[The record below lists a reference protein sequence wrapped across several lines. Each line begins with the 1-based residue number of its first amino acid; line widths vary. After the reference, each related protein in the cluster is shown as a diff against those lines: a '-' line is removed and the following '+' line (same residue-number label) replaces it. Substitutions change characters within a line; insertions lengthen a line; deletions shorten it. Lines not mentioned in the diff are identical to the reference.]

1 MKNAQSLLD
10 HLRENRRE
18 MVRFLENLAFA
29 ESPSSEP
36 ESQDRVLSILS
47 SALTSIG
54 YKSWRVRGRNSGGH
68 LYARPRRRMRQRPV
82 QLLIGHCDTVWPLG
96 TLEEMPVGVTD
107 GVIRGPGVYDM
118 KGGLTQMV
126 FALKVLRELEIEP
139 SVTPAV
145 FINSDEEVG
154 SRDSTRHIRRLARA
168 AERAFVLEP
177 SLGPKGKLKTA
188 RKSVGCF
195 SVVVEGIAAHAGLDP
210 EHGAS
215 AILEL
220 SYLIQTLFS
229 LNDPERGTT
238 VNVGTIEGGL
248 GPNVV
253 APECSA
259 VVDIRVRSHEDARR
273 VEDAIRSI
281 EPVTPVVKLRI
292 EGSFGRPPM
301 ERTPR
306 NRLLWEPARRLG
318 AEIGLA
324 LEEAEAGGASDGNT
338 TSQYTATLDG
348 LGAVGDGAHSRHEL
362 VYAEKMVERAAL
374 LALLLME
381 PSRYAERSAP

>member
-107 GVIRGPGVYDM
+107 GVIRDPGVYDM

-188 RKSVGCF
+188 RKGVGRF

-248 GPNVV
+248 GQ
-253 APECSA
+253 
-259 VVDIRVRSHEDARR
+259 R
-273 VEDAIRSI
+273 
-281 EPVTPVVKLRI
+281 
-292 EGSFGRPPM
+292 
-301 ERTPR
+301 
-306 NRLLWEPARRLG
+306 
-318 AEIGLA
+318 
-324 LEEAEAGGASDGNT
+324 
-338 TSQYTATLDG
+338 
-348 LGAVGDGAHSRHEL
+348 
-362 VYAEKMVERAAL
+362 
-374 LALLLME
+374 
-381 PSRYAERSAP
+381 RSAGVQRRG